1 MEDVSVDFD
10 WVEADESGASDKS
23 ERTKELLRKLD
34 RIKNQLPAS
43 PSLSPESGIRRDM
56 ISDGPSRETDS
67 VPVTS
72 FKVPDHEEPEVSSC
86 VEAGGGLDPAL
97 DGDMADTLT
106 RACTSHSADQTKYYC
121 NDCKVFICIQC
132 IAFGD
137 HSKPC
142 KVSQEEDSR

>member
-10 WVEADESGASDKS
+10 WVEADETRASDKS
-23 ERTKELLRKLD
+23 ERKKELLRKLD
-34 RIKNQLPAS
+34 RIKNQLPVS

-56 ISDGPSRETDS
+56 ISDDHSRETDS
-67 VPVTS
+67 VSVARL
-72 FKVPDHEEPEVSSC
+72 KVPDHEEPAVRD
-86 VEAGGGLDPAL
+86 LDPDL

-106 RACTSHSADQTKYYC
+106 RACTSHPTDQTKYYC
-121 NDCKVFICIQC
+121 NDCKVFVCIQC

-137 HSKPC
+137 HIRPC

>member
-10 WVEADESGASDKS
+10 WEEVDETRASDKS

-34 RIKNQLPAS
+34 RIKNQLPIS

-56 ISDGPSRETDS
+56 ISDNISRETDS
-67 VPVTS
+67 VSVVML
-72 FKVPDHEEPEVSSC
+72 KVPEHEEPAV
-86 VEAGGGLDPAL
+86 GGDLDPDL
-97 DGDMADTLT
+97 EGDMADTLT
-106 RACTSHSADQTKYYC
+106 RACTSHPADQTKYYC

>member
-34 RIKNQLPAS
+34 RIKNQLPIS

-56 ISDGPSRETDS
+56 ISDDISRETDNVS
-67 VPVTS
+67 VARFRDPE
-72 FKVPDHEEPEVSSC
+72 HEKEEV
-86 VEAGGGLDPAL
+86 EGRDLDL
-97 DGDMADTLT
+97 DLDVDMADTLT
-106 RACTSHSADQTKYYC
+106 RACTSHPADQTKYYC

>member
-10 WVEADESGASDKS
+10 WEEVDETRASDKS
-23 ERTKELLRKLD
+23 ERTKELLSKLD
-34 RIKNQLPAS
+34 RIKNQLPVS

-56 ISDGPSRETDS
+56 ISDDISRGSDS
-67 VPVTS
+67 VSVAML
-72 FKVPDHEEPEVSSC
+72 KVPEHEKPEV
-86 VEAGGGLDPAL
+86 GGRDLDPDL

-106 RACTSHSADQTKYYC
+106 RACTSHQADQTKYYC

-142 KVSQEEDSR
+142 KVSKEEDSR